1 MLIHLKAVLYKVF
14 CETPLCSPG
23 YFRAPWSLYALW
35 SLHAKLF
42 AKGFGR
48 TDRRTDGQTDGQT
61 DGRTDPLIE
70 MRGRI

>member
-14 CETPLCSPG
+14 CETPTYLPG

-42 AKGFGR
+42 AKDLGR
-48 TDRRTDGQTDGQT
+48 TDGQT